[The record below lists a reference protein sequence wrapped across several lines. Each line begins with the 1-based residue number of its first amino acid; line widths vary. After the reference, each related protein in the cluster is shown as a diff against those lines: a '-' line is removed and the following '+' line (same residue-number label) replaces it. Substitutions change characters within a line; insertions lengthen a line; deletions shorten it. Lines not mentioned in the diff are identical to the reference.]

1 MENFLKL
8 MAFAHKKEA
17 AHSQEKTDHVQLIK
31 KTVITM
37 QRLDEVERTHEV
49 NKAEAE
55 NHGDDTHQKS

>member
-37 QRLDEVERTHEV
+37 QRLDEV
-49 NKAEAE
+49 
-55 NHGDDTHQKS
+55 